1 MFVFGWSNILD
12 NRYAYMF
19 MYTYVFS
26 FKHIFLT
33 CPPSRISQQKPKHNE
48 KQLLNLMWWYDRELT
63 NTHVLF
69 QYYLHSMGRNCRSS
83 SAMVLFLSFLLR
95 YDSVICYLLNNDK
108 AIMDDRERKKS
119 KEKKRRKNC
128 STMTIRYLYAIW

>member
-1 MFVFGWSNILD
+1 MSLGGQIFWTTDMRTCLCIHMFFPSN
-12 NRYAYMF
+12 
-19 MYTYVFS
+19 TYSWHV
-26 FKHIFLT
+26 L
-33 CPPSRISQQKPKHNE
+33 PRISQQKPKHNE